1 MKTIYI
7 STLPSV
13 EPTSFTFL
21 PEVLDGFSVAREG
34 KLDGFSVAC
43 EGEDKFAV
51 ACEGKLTFL
60 AEASP
65 EVNRMFSKRSVE
77 KLPDFGEDIA
87 EVNFSEQIA
96 EKLDGFSVDCE
107 GKSVK
112 NVIFI
117 PENSYLTQEISEKT
131 SIPRKVTKHKNWIFQ
146 QKDYIYENQIKIIDN
161 LLSYAT
167 ANSFS
172 STLCSDEKMI
182 NIETSISKEEK
193 IALREIYNKMSGYKY
208 QDTKKN
214 IYNPEL
220 FVNIFYVLKKLS
232 ESKLKCYYCNEN
244 IKVLYENKRDP
255 IQWSL
260 ERMDN
265 KEGHN
270 CNNVVIACLKC
281 NLRRK
286 TMLMQRYVETKKM
299 VKVIKLS

>member
-7 STLPSV
+7 STIPSV
-13 EPTSFTFL
+13 EPTSLTFL
-21 PEVLDGFSVAREG
+21 PEVL
-34 KLDGFSVAC
+34 
-43 EGEDKFAV
+43 
-51 ACEGKLTFL
+51 
-60 AEASP
+60 P
-65 EVNRMFSKRSVE
+65 EVFPEV
-77 KLPDFGEDIA
+77 LPDFGEGIA
-87 EVNFSEQIA
+87 GVNFSEQINIFGGGIAEAKNEFFETKCRKIA
-96 EKLDGFSVDCE
+96 EKLDDFSVACE

-117 PENSYLTQEISEKT
+117 PENSYLTPEISEKI
-131 SIPRKVTKHKNWIFQ
+131 SIPRKVTKHKSWIFQ
-146 QKDYIYENQIKIIDN
+146 QKDYIYENQINIIEN

-167 ANSFS
+167 ANSFL
-172 STLCSDEKMI
+172 STLCSLDASIK

>member
-7 STLPSV
+7 STIPSV
-13 EPTSFTFL
+13 EPNSLTFL
-21 PEVLDGFSVAREG
+21 PEVL
-34 KLDGFSVAC
+34 
-43 EGEDKFAV
+43 
-51 ACEGKLTFL
+51 
-60 AEASP
+60 P
-65 EVNRMFSKRSVE
+65 EVFPEV
-77 KLPDFGEDIA
+77 LPDFGEGITGVNSSEQINIFGGGIA
-87 EVNFSEQIA
+87 EAKNEFFETKCRKIA
-96 EKLDGFSVDCE
+96 EKLDGFSVACE

-117 PENSYLTQEISEKT
+117 PENSYLTPEISEKI
-131 SIPRKVTKHKNWIFQ
+131 SIPRKVTKHKSWIFQ
-146 QKDYIYENQIKIIDN
+146 QKDYIYENQINIIDN

-167 ANSFS
+167 ENSFL
-172 STLCSDEKMI
+172 STLCSLDASIK